1 MKINRFAAAIAL
13 GLLTAACA
21 KDEAE
26 DTPAVE
32 ETTPPPAPAPAP
44 DTTAA
49 MDTTHM
55 MDSTAT
61 STTTGL

>member
-1 MKINRFAAAIAL
+1 MKLNRFAAAIAL

-26 DTPAVE
+26 ETPAVE

-49 MDTTHM
+49 MDTTMH
-55 MDSTAT
+55 DSTAT
-61 STTTGL
+61 ATTTH

>member
-49 MDTTHM
+49 LDTTAV
-55 MDSTAT
+55 DTTAT
-61 STTTGL
+61 ATTTH